1 MIEIA
6 PEARV
11 KLFRPK
17 SIFQLILISFALVL
31 LPLIVALLYAASS
44 VDKLAAQSQ
53 LVISHAVT
61 ATETGRMLVKQITV
75 MERNLRQYQV
85 LGDKVLLQAYEDN
98 RSKFVETLV
107 SLAKLPLPDSLRHL
121 LNQLAFDET
130 DFYAQVHNQ
139 QNKLRSINVSERLAL
154 LDQQAQQILLHAQRL
169 IDTEL
174 ANTQAEAQQT
184 QQALFWLIAALVPA
198 MLLLVAFLIALINR
212 PLRRM
217 DDAIRRLGAGDFSI
231 ELKIEG
237 PRDLEQLGE
246 RLDWMRSRLME
257 VEADKKRFLQHIS
270 HELKTPLTTIR
281 EGSELLAEEI
291 PGELSPQQREVVDL
305 LRENSL
311 QLQKLIEGLLTY
323 NAATRN
329 AVLDLQP
336 LRFDTLVNEVV
347 GEYKLSLM
355 ARRLWFELELAEVPV
370 VADVQKLR
378 IIIDNLLSNAVKF
391 SPNQGRIKVSL
402 SSDAGYAVLDV
413 QDQGPGIPPEQQE
426 KIFEAFYQGDTAY
439 TSHVNGTGLGLSIV
453 WEYLHAHGGMI
464 EVLDDGSAGA
474 HLRIQLPLQQE
485 LVSG

>member
-1 MIEIA
+1 
-6 PEARV
+6 V

-31 LPLIVALLYAASS
+31 LPLIAALLYAANS

-53 LVISHAVT
+53 LLISHAVK
-61 ATETGRMLVKQITV
+61 ASETGRKLVEQITV

-85 LGDKVLLQAYEDN
+85 LADEVLLQVYEAN

-107 SLAKLPLPDSLRHL
+107 SLAELPLPDSLRQSV
-121 LNQLAFDET
+121 NQVAVDESG
-130 DFYAQVHNQ
+130 FYAQIHAAETD
-139 QNKLRSINVSERLAL
+139 LRNINVSGALSL
-154 LDQQAQQILLHAQRL
+154 LDTQAQQILVQSQRL
-169 IDTEL
+169 IDEEV

-184 QQALFWLIAALVPA
+184 QRNLFWLIAALVPA
-198 MLLLVAFLIALINR
+198 MLLLVAFLITLINR
-212 PLRRM
+212 PLRRL
-217 DDAIRRLGAGDFSI
+217 DDGIRRLGAGDFSVA
-231 ELKIEG
+231 LKLAG

-246 RLDWMRSRLME
+246 RLDWMRGRLME

-291 PGELSPQQREVVDL
+291 PGTLTSQQREVVEL
-305 LRENSL
+305 LQQNSL
-311 QLQKLIEGLLTY
+311 QLQKLIEDLLTY
-323 NAATRN
+323 NTATRN
-329 AVLDLQP
+329 AVLDLQS
-336 LRFDTLVNEVV
+336 LRLDELINDVV
-347 GEYKLSLM
+347 DEYKLSVM
-355 ARRLWFELELAEVPV
+355 ARRLWFELDLAQVSV
-370 VADVQKLR
+370 VADMEKLR

-391 SPNQGRIKVSL
+391 SPNKGRIKISL

-413 QDQGPGIPPEQQE
+413 QDQGPGIAPAQQE
-426 KIFEAFYQGDTAY
+426 KIFEAFYQGATSY

-464 EVLDDGSAGA
+464 EVLDEGLAGA

-485 LVSG
+485 KELG